1 MVGPD
6 SEGHTGP
13 LSLLPPS
20 SQGGK
25 DHVYSLD
32 GEIGEGGWQ
41 VQLASVRPWDQL
53 GSASKPSSILC
64 VIPLSPFSKVLFIIQ
79 LNISLQRMFFQ
90 FDQSCLSFPK
100 GLLVWPCRD
109 TGS

>member
-6 SEGHTGP
+6 SEGHTVP

-32 GEIGEGGWQ
+32 GEIGEGGGTFSRQ
-41 VQLASVRPWDQL
+41 VCGHGISWVPPANLLVYYAS
-53 GSASKPSSILC
+53 
-64 VIPLSPFSKVLFIIQ
+64 SPFLLSLKYSLLF
-79 LNISLQRMFFQ
+79 S
-90 FDQSCLSFPK
+90 
-100 GLLVWPCRD
+100 
-109 TGS
+109 